1 MFSHRLDDDN
11 ELRILELRHAPEFL
25 AFVDE
30 NREYLGRWLQWGT
43 DITTLEHAQAFL
55 QRGVTRFA
63 EDGLPWTGIWH
74 RGEMAGGL
82 LFFPINH
89 GIAST
94 DVGYW
99 LGEKFAGAGLMTRSL
114 TVALDHAFGVIGVN
128 RIGLEAEVDNVRSRA
143 VAERLGFQLEGI
155 RRQVWKIRGELIDNA
170 AYSLLAS
177 EWREL
182 SAQRRGEEGAG

>member
-1 MFSHRLDDDN
+1 MFAHVLDDES

-25 AFVDE
+25 SFVDN
-30 NREYLGRWLQWGT
+30 NREFLGRWLQWGT

-63 EDGLPWTGIWH
+63 EDGLPWIGIWH

-82 LFFPINH
+82 LFFPINQS
-89 GIAST
+89 IKST

-99 LGEKFAGAGLMTRSL
+99 LGEKFEGAGLMRRTL
-114 TVALDHAFGVIGVN
+114 TVALDYAFDVIGVN
-128 RIGLEAEVDNVRSRA
+128 RVGLEAEVDNVRSRA
-143 VAERLGFQLEGI
+143 LAERVGFQLEGV
-155 RRQVWKIRGELIDNA
+155 RRQVWRVRGELIDNA

-182 SAQRRGEEGAG
+182 RNGAN